1 MLTNTTA
8 RHLAIFS
15 LFATVLIVCWP
26 PVRTVL
32 GLGLHD
38 DRYVQTI
45 AAPFLFSLLMYW
57 ERNRIFPMAA
67 WSVSIGLPLL
77 SLALAMYFV
86 FLRRESY
93 GEGDPY
99 LMLTVLAVILVWI
112 AMFILCFGVRSFRAA
127 LFPFLCLLLMIPVP
141 VLVMDKFTAG
151 LQHASAATSYEILRL
166 IRVPVLAQGMTLS
179 LPGLEI
185 EVAPECSGVRSC
197 LALALV
203 GLLAARVFLRC
214 GWNRVALVVATIPIA
229 ILKNAIR
236 ISVIAWL
243 GAYVNRAFLFGR
255 LHRNSGL
262 VFNPLA
268 VALLV
273 ALLIVLQKSE
283 AWVGKRRQ
291 MASIVAEG
299 TPARTV

>member
-1 MLTNTTA
+1 MLTNMTA
-8 RHLAIFS
+8 RRLAIFS

-26 PVRTVL
+26 QVRTVL

-38 DRYVQTI
+38 DRYVQII

-57 ERNRIFPMAA
+57 ERNRIFPMAV

-77 SLALAMYFV
+77 SMALAMYFV
-86 FLRRESY
+86 FLRRQTY
-93 GEGDPY
+93 GDGDPY
-99 LMLTVLAVILVWI
+99 LMLTVFAMILGWI
-112 AMFILCFGVRSFRAA
+112 AMFILCFGVRSFRTA
-127 LFPFLCLLLMIPVP
+127 LFPCLCLLLMIPVP
-141 VLVMDKFTAG
+141 VLVMDKLTAG

-166 IRVPVLAQGMTLS
+166 IGVPVFAQGMTLS
-179 LPGLEI
+179 LPGPEI

-203 GLLAARVFLRC
+203 GLLASRVFLRH
-214 GWNRVALVVATIPIA
+214 GWNRLALVVATFPIA

-236 ISVIAWL
+236 ISVIASL
-243 GAYVNRAFLFGR
+243 SAYVNRAFLFGR
-255 LHRNSGL
+255 LHRYGGL
-262 VFNPLA
+262 VFTPLA

-273 ALLIVLQKSE
+273 ALLIVMQKSE
-283 AWVGKRRQ
+283 TWVGKRRQ
-291 MASIVAEG
+291 MASNVAGG